1 MLSNNT
7 LHTIFS
13 IGGLFH
19 LVSNFTELHA
29 FTPATC
35 FYGLLT
41 GEEGS
46 GEEGSGEE
54 GSGGEGSGR
63 RGLGGKGLV
72 RRGLGRGGLVRVGG
86 GRVW

>member
-7 LHTIFS
+7 LRTIFS

-19 LVSNFTELHA
+19 LVSNFTELPA

-46 GEEGSGEE
+46 GEEGSCEEGSGEEGSGEEGSGEE
-54 GSGGEGSGR
+54 GSGG
-63 RGLGGKGLV
+63 GG
-72 RRGLGRGGLVRVGG
+72 
-86 GRVW
+86 VW